1 LVSAVRKGLVA
12 WFAVAIGAATLA
24 LASYGAMLYSSNE
37 VENLAV
43 WLGFLNVQL
52 QVTVTDCRSS

>member
-1 LVSAVRKGLVA
+1 MVA